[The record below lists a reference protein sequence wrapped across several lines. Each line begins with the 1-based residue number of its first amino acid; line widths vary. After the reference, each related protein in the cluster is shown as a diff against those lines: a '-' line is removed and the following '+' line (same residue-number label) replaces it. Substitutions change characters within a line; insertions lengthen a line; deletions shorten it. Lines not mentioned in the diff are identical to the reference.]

1 MYFLG
6 FFLIKYVKT
15 VWKLVGQEGNPIR
28 LVVSILVLFILA
40 SCSNEIIEIELSN
53 EYSWQKFMNKEEFD
67 EIKEGMSYI
76 EVVRLAG
83 GEGKKVASDT
93 YEWPDEQLMTQAY
106 ELKFKDDVLVEKK
119 IIEKRGHS
127 SR

>member
-1 MYFLG
+1 MQPSWTG
-6 FFLIKYVKT
+6 
-15 VWKLVGQEGNPIR
+15 GNPIK
-28 LVVSILVLFILA
+28 LFVPVFVLFILA
-40 SCSNEIIEIELSN
+40 SCSNEIVEIELSN

-67 EIKEGMSYI
+67 EVKEGMSYI

-93 YEWPDEQLMTQAY
+93 FEWPDEQLMTQAY

-119 IIEKRGHS
+119 VIEKRGHS
-127 SR
+127 TR

>member
-1 MYFLG
+1 
-6 FFLIKYVKT
+6 
-15 VWKLVGQEGNPIR
+15 
-28 LVVSILVLFILA
+28 LFILA

-127 SR
+127 TR

>member
-1 MYFLG
+1 M
-6 FFLIKYVKT
+6 
-15 VWKLVGQEGNPIR
+15 
-28 LVVSILVLFILA
+28 FILA
-40 SCSNEIIEIELSN
+40 GCSNEIIEIEVSN

-83 GEGKKVASDT
+83 GEGKKVASAT

-119 IIEKRGHS
+119 ITEKRGHS
-127 SR
+127 TR